1 MRMTNPKSNM
11 PLVKNPPRA
20 GNPMGTPIGKP
31 GIKMAMGG
39 TVKARP
45 TSPGGVSAVRPGE
58 SYAPGMGKKFSGMTL
73 RPGEVTNKLPRV
85 PPGMT
90 APTGMAAMVGNGLSQ
105 QAAAQASLD
114 KMKMGA
120 RGMKKGG
127 MATKKKAGKISEYGG
142 KEMYSSKK
150 GMMKHEGMESMKME
164 KSEGMKMR
172 GGGMAA
178 KGKGLAMKKGGM
190 APKGR
195 GMAIMIA
202 IGKPKGRGK

>member
-1 MRMTNPKSNM
+1 MTPARGLNQAQQEALKARNKA
-11 PLVKNPPRA
+11 LQDARNPPRTSGGGGSGSGGFGGFGPQGPNKPSKPADSGGFGPQGPNKPSKPA
-20 GNPMGTPIGKP
+20 GFPSLFRHSGYGGGPM
-31 GIKMAMGG
+31 
-39 TVKARP
+39 
-45 TSPGGVSAVRPGE
+45 
-58 SYAPGMGKKFSGMTL
+58 
-73 RPGEVTNKLPRV
+73 
-85 PPGMT
+85 
-90 APTGMAAMVGNGLSQ
+90 
-105 QAAAQASLD
+105 
-114 KMKMGA
+114 
-120 RGMKKGG
+120 GMKKGG

-202 IGKPKGRGK
+202 IGKPKGRGKS